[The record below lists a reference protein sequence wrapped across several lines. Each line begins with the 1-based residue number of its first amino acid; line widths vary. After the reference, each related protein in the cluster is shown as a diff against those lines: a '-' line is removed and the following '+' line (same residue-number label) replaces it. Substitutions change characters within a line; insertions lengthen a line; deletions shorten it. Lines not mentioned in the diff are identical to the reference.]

1 MTAPPPPTPPLN
13 PDPITL
19 PEISQ
24 AFADMA
30 LLIDTFPC
38 HMKLESKFE
47 MIRSDP
53 ISKESVFLLATYCF
67 DLERRFGYLYR
78 VLQQVANHAEPH
90 RDLARRVKHDNDAIN
105 APNITWENRAKAAHD
120 AMLDIHNQVQADH
133 KKRLLDAMER
143 GSDTAF

>member
-1 MTAPPPPTPPLN
+1 MTTASS
-13 PDPITL
+13 DDGITL

-38 HMKLESKFE
+38 HTKAESKFE
-47 MIRSDP
+47 MIQKSP
-53 ISKESVFLLATYCF
+53 VSAESIYLLATYCF

-90 RDLARRVKHDNDAIN
+90 RDLAHRVKDDNDAIN
-105 APNITWENRAKAAHD
+105 APNISWEERARVAHE
-120 AMLDIHNQVQADH
+120 AMLSIHLLVKDDH
-133 KKRLLDAMER
+133 QRKLLDALNR
-143 GSDTAF
+143 GVDSTY

>member
-1 MTAPPPPTPPLN
+1 MTTPTPPLN
-13 PDPITL
+13 PDQITL
-19 PEISQ
+19 PEIAQ
-24 AFADMA
+24 AFTDMA

-38 HMKLESKFE
+38 HLKAESKFE
-47 MIRSDP
+47 MIRGAP
-53 ISKESVFLLATYCF
+53 TSKESIFLLATYCF

-105 APNITWENRAKAAHD
+105 APGINWEARAKAAHE

-133 KKRLLDAMER
+133 KKRLLDAMEK
-143 GSDTAF
+143 GSESAY

>member
-1 MTAPPPPTPPLN
+1 MTAPTAPLN
-13 PDPITL
+13 PDSITL

-30 LLIDTFPC
+30 LLNDTFPC
-38 HMKLESKFE
+38 HLKAESKFE
-47 MIRSDP
+47 MIRAAP
-53 ISKESVFLLATYCF
+53 ISKETIFLLATYCF

-90 RDLARRVKHDNDAIN
+90 RDLAHRVKHDNDAIN
-105 APNITWENRAKAAHD
+105 APGIDWEARAKAAHE
-120 AMLDIHNQVQADH
+120 AMVDIHNQVQTDH

-143 GSDTAF
+143 GSESAY